1 VEADEPMKVAIIN
14 YGLGNL
20 RSVMN
25 AVHAVGHDAVI
36 ATESSMLDAAEKV
49 ILPGVGAFA
58 DGMRGLR
65 EGGWIERL
73 ERDVREG
80 GKPLLGLCLGM
91 QLLATTGTEH
101 GTHQGLGWIAGTA
114 ERLPALNGIRIP
126 HIGWNDV
133 RITRWSTLYDRTAE
147 SAAFYFVHSY
157 VLRPQDPAVVSG
169 VTTHGV
175 DFAAS
180 VEIENIYATQFHPE
194 KSQKA
199 GLSVLKR
206 FMDLRS

>member
-1 VEADEPMKVAIIN
+1 MKAAIIN

-20 RSVMN
+20 RSVAN
-25 AVHAVGHDAVI
+25 AVQAVGHEAII
-36 ATESSMLDAAEKV
+36 ATEPSMLDAADKL

-65 EGGWIERL
+65 EGGWIEPL
-73 ERDVREG
+73 ERDVRRG

-91 QLLATTGTEH
+91 QLLATTGNEH
-101 GTHQGLGWIAGTA
+101 GTHEGLGWIRGTVD
-114 ERLPALNGIRIP
+114 RLQVSPGMRVP

-133 RITRWSTLYDRTAE
+133 RFPRPSVLHDSAE

-157 VLRPQDPAVVSG
+157 VLLPEDPAVVTG
-169 VTTHGV
+169 LTVYGG

-180 VEIENIYATQFHPE
+180 IEVDNIHATQFHPE
-194 KSQKA
+194 KSQHA
-199 GLSVLKR
+199 GLAVLKR
-206 FMDLRS
+206 FMELRS

>member
-1 VEADEPMKVAIIN
+1 MKAAIIN

-20 RSVMN
+20 RSVAN
-25 AVHAVGHDAVI
+25 ALQAIGHEAII
-36 ATESSMLDAAEKV
+36 ATEPSMLDAVEKV

-65 EGGWIERL
+65 EGGWVERL
-73 ERDVREG
+73 ERDIHQR
-80 GKPLLGLCLGM
+80 GKPMLGLCLGM

-101 GTHQGLGWIAGTA
+101 GTHQGLGWIRGTVD
-114 ERLPALNGIRIP
+114 RLTPSDGLRIP

-133 RITRWSTLYDRTAE
+133 RITQPSTLYDSAAGP
-147 SAAFYFVHSY
+147 AAFYFVHSY
-157 VLRPQDPAVVSG
+157 VLRPEDPAVVTG
-169 VTTHGV
+169 ITNYGD

-180 VEIENIYATQFHPE
+180 VEIDNIFATQFHPE

-199 GLSVLKR
+199 GLAVLKR
-206 FMDLRS
+206 FMDLPV

>member
-1 VEADEPMKVAIIN
+1 MEAEDRIKAAIIN

-20 RSVMN
+20 RSVAN
-25 AVHAVGHDAVI
+25 ALEAVGHEAFI
-36 ATESSMLDAAEKV
+36 ATEPSMLDGAEKL

-73 ERDVREG
+73 ERDVRER

-101 GTHQGLGWIAGTA
+101 GTHDGLGWIRGTVD
-114 ERLPALNGIRIP
+114 RLPALPDVRVP

-133 RITRWSTLYDRTAE
+133 KFPRPSVLHDAKAE

-157 VLRPQDPAVVSG
+157 VFVPDDPSVVTG
-169 VTTHGV
+169 VTSYGA
-175 DFAAS
+175 DFVAS
-180 VEIENIYATQFHPE
+180 VEQDNIHATQFHPE
-194 KSQKA
+194 KSQHA
-199 GLSVLKR
+199 GLAVLKR
-206 FMDLRS
+206 FMDLPA

>member
-1 VEADEPMKVAIIN
+1 MKAAIIN

-20 RSVMN
+20 RSVAN
-25 AVHAVGHDAVI
+25 ALQAVGHEAII
-36 ATESSMLDAAEKV
+36 ATDPSMLDAADRL

-65 EGGWIERL
+65 EGGWIEPL
-73 ERDVREG
+73 ECDVRRR

-101 GTHQGLGWIAGTA
+101 GTHDGLGWIPGTVD
-114 ERLPALNGIRIP
+114 RLPASPDMRVP

-133 RITRWSTLYDRTAE
+133 RFPRRSTLHDAAAA

-157 VLRPQDPAVVSG
+157 VLVPEDPAVVTG
-169 VTTHGV
+169 VTEYGG
-175 DFAAS
+175 DFVAS
-180 VEIENIYATQFHPE
+180 VELDNIHATQFHPE
-194 KSQKA
+194 KSQHA
-199 GLSVLKR
+199 GLAVLKR
-206 FMDLRS
+206 FMELPA

>member
-1 VEADEPMKVAIIN
+1 METDRMKAAIIN

-20 RSVMN
+20 RSVAN
-25 AVHAVGHDAVI
+25 ALQAVGHEAII
-36 ATESSMLDAAEKV
+36 ATEPSMLDRAEKV

-65 EGGWIERL
+65 EGEWVERL
-73 ERDVREG
+73 ERDVRQG
-80 GKPLLGLCLGM
+80 GKPMLGLCLGM

-101 GTHQGLGWIAGTA
+101 GMHQGLGWIRGTA
-114 ERLPALNGIRIP
+114 DRLPASDGIRIP

-133 RITRWSTLYDRTAE
+133 RFTRPNALYDSAAE

-157 VLRPQDPAVVSG
+157 VLRPENPAVVTG
-169 VTTHGV
+169 IATHGE

-180 VEIENIYATQFHPE
+180 VEMDNIYATQFHPE

-199 GLSVLKR
+199 GLVVLKR
-206 FMDLRS
+206 FMDLRL

>member
-1 VEADEPMKVAIIN
+1 MKAAIIN

-20 RSVMN
+20 RSVAN
-25 AVHAVGHDAVI
+25 ALQAVGHEAII
-36 ATESSMLDAAEKV
+36 ATDPAMLDAAEKV

-73 ERDVREG
+73 ERDVRQR

-101 GTHQGLGWIAGTA
+101 GMHDGLGWIKGSVD
-114 ERLPALNGIRIP
+114 RLPASEGIRVP

-133 RITRWSTLYDRTAE
+133 QFTRPSTLYDAAAK
-147 SAAFYFVHSY
+147 SATFYFVHSY
-157 VLRPQDPAVVSG
+157 VLRPEDRTVVTG
-169 VTTHGV
+169 VATYGEE
-175 DFAAS
+175 FAAS
-180 VEIENIYATQFHPE
+180 IEMDNIYATQFHPE
-194 KSQKA
+194 KSQNA

-206 FMDLRS
+206 FMEVQR

>member
-1 VEADEPMKVAIIN
+1 MKAAIIN

-20 RSVMN
+20 RSVAN
-25 AVHAVGHDAVI
+25 ALEAVGHEAII
-36 ATESSMLDAAEKV
+36 ATAPSMMDAADKV

-73 ERDVREG
+73 ERDVRRG

-101 GTHQGLGWIAGTA
+101 GIHEGLGWIPGRVD
-114 ERLPALNGIRIP
+114 RLPTVPGVRVP

-133 RITRWSTLYDRTAE
+133 RFVRPSVLHGSAE

-157 VLRPQDPAVVSG
+157 VLLPQDPAVVTG
-169 VTTHGV
+169 VVSHGV
-175 DFAAS
+175 EFVAS
-180 VEIENIYATQFHPE
+180 VELDNIHATQFHPE
-194 KSQKA
+194 KSQDA
-199 GLSVLKR
+199 GLAVLKR
-206 FMDLRS
+206 FMEQPV

>member
-1 VEADEPMKVAIIN
+1 VKAAIIN

-20 RSVMN
+20 RSVAN
-25 AVHAVGHDAVI
+25 ALQEVGHDAII
-36 ATESSMLDAAEKV
+36 ATDPSMLDSADKL

-73 ERDVREG
+73 ERDVRRS

-101 GTHQGLGWIAGTA
+101 GTHDGLGWIEGTV
-114 ERLPALNGIRIP
+114 ERLPNSTCHRVP

-133 RITRWSTLYDRTAE
+133 RVTGPSALYGETA
-147 SAAFYFVHSY
+147 ATQTFYFVHSY
-157 VLRPQDPAVVSG
+157 VLRPKDPAVVTG
-169 VTTHGV
+169 VTEYGG
-175 DFAAS
+175 DFVAS
-180 VEIENIYATQFHPE
+180 VELDNVYATQFHPE
-194 KSQKA
+194 KSQNA
-199 GLSVLKR
+199 GLSILQR
-206 FMDLRS
+206 FMQLPS

>member
-1 VEADEPMKVAIIN
+1 MKAAIIN

-20 RSVMN
+20 RSVAN
-25 AVHAVGHDAVI
+25 ALQAVGHEAII
-36 ATESSMLDAAEKV
+36 ATEPSMLDAADKL

-73 ERDVREG
+73 ERDVRSG

-91 QLLATTGTEH
+91 QLLATTGSEH
-101 GTHQGLGWIAGTA
+101 GTHEGLGWIRGTVD
-114 ERLPALNGIRIP
+114 RLPVSPGLRVP

-133 RITRWSTLYDRTAE
+133 RFTRPSALYDSAAE

-157 VLRPQDPAVVSG
+157 VLLPEDPAVVTG
-169 VTTHGV
+169 VTAYGG
-175 DFAAS
+175 DFVAS
-180 VEIENIYATQFHPE
+180 VELDNIHATQFHPE
-194 KSQKA
+194 KSQNA
-199 GLSVLKR
+199 GLAVLKR
-206 FMDLRS
+206 FMELPSSWH